1 MDQFAR
7 VFLVFFF
14 IKLCYGEKN
23 LKKVDLMLETEF
35 FGYALKN
42 CLMNASG
49 VHCFKEAELDELQAS
64 KAGTYVTKTATLHPR
79 SGNPEPRYF
88 DLPQGSINSMGLPN
102 EGLAYYLTY
111 LEKQDP
117 KNLAFCSVTGM
128 SYEETLTLM
137 ETIEKSSFSG
147 FTELNLSCPNL
158 PGKPQV
164 AYDFPLTEKLLTEIF
179 SFFTKPLGIKL
190 PPYFDLAHFDE
201 ISAILNQFP
210 LKYVNCINSIGNGL
224 VVDPDLEKVVIKPK
238 NGFGG
243 LGGEMVKATA
253 LANVH
258 AFYTRLKPEIKIIGT
273 GGVKTGEDVFLH
285 LLCGA
290 SLVQVGTQLHQEG
303 PAVFARL
310 AEELACIMKEKGY
323 EKISDFQGKLRYF

>member
-1 MDQFAR
+1 
-7 VFLVFFF
+7 
-14 IKLCYGEKN
+14 
-23 LKKVDLMLETEF
+23 MLTTEF
-35 FGYALKN
+35 FGYSLEN
-42 CLMNASG
+42 CFMNASG
-49 VHCFKEAELDELQAS
+49 VHCFDEKELNELQAS
-64 KAGTYVTKTATLHPR
+64 QAGTYVTKTATLHPR
-79 SGNPEPRYF
+79 SGNPTPRYY

-102 EGLAYYLTY
+102 EGLAYYLEY

-117 KNLAFCSVTGM
+117 KKLAFCSVTGM
-128 SYEETLTLM
+128 SYEETITLLKK
-137 ETIEKSSFSG
+137 IEASSFSG

-164 AYDFPLTEKLLTEIF
+164 AYDFPLTEQLLKEVFT
-179 SFFTKPLGIKL
+179 FFTKPLGIKL

-201 ISAILNQFP
+201 MSKILNQFP
-210 LKYVNCINSIGNGL
+210 IKYVNCINSIGNGL
-224 VVDPDLEKVVIKPK
+224 VVDPVLEKVVIKPK

-243 LGGEMVKATA
+243 LGGTMVKATA

-273 GGVKTGEDVFLH
+273 GGITTGEDAFLH

-303 PAVFARL
+303 TSVFERL
-310 AEELACIMKEKGY
+310 TKELAAIMQEKGY
-323 EKISDFQGKLRYF
+323 RHISDFQGKLQYL